1 MDLPRLYRM
10 IHDFGGLQNIV
21 DKKQWVKVA
30 DAMKIP
36 KTVIVQFFCL
46 DHPATQS
53 CDTGVLLDLTSFAA
67 WPYR

>member
-1 MDLPRLYRM
+1 MDLPQLHRM

-36 KTVIVQFFCL
+36 KTVTVRFTAQLAGYTLLLTKDFF
-46 DHPATQS
+46 
-53 CDTGVLLDLTSFAA
+53 GKM
-67 WPYR
+67 